1 MKLEEQLGVSL
12 IERHPRNIMLTP
24 AEKFTLEQALAF
36 INDDELMEVTP
47 VSLRL
52 RKRHLKEHERKTAS
66 RRAG

>member
-1 MKLEEQLGVSL
+1 MKSNE
-12 IERHPRNIMLTP
+12 
-24 AEKFTLEQALAF
+24 ALAF